1 MDLTYGDY
9 LKLSQLLSSQSPSS
23 KAHDEMLF
31 IIVHQAYELWFKQI
45 IHELDSIRILF
56 DAPKVEEKDLGIVV
70 SRLTRVIEIQ
80 KLLVS
85 QIQIIET
92 MTPLDF
98 LEFRG
103 YLPGA
108 SGFQSKQFRMVENK
122 LGLLPNDRLSYGSC
136 PYHASYTP
144 EDKKLVLETESQP
157 SLFTLVERWLER
169 TPFTEY
175 LDFNFIQVFNDTFH
189 KINSEDKEYIS
200 TVEGISENEREL
212 RLKWNNQAKEYVE
225 TILDKD
231 KFEKLRSEGKLRL
244 SYKAFISA
252 LFINLYRDR
261 PILFMPFKLLEALI
275 DIDEQLSLWRHRHSL
290 MVLRMIG
297 AKIGT
302 GGSSGHEYLA
312 STIEKHSIFKDL
324 FMISSFYIPRSTL
337 PPLSLQVEKDLG
349 FAK

>member
-1 MDLTYGDY
+1 MDLNYGDY
-9 LKLSQLLSSQSPSS
+9 LKLDQILSAQEPSS
-23 KAHDEMLF
+23 SAHDEMLF

-45 IHELDSIRILF
+45 IHELDSARSVF
-56 DAPKVEEKDLGIVV
+56 DAKFVEEKELGVVV
-70 SRLTRVIEIQ
+70 SRLHRIVEIL
-80 KLLVS
+80 KLLVN

-122 LGLLPNDRLSYGSC
+122 LGLLPSDRLNYGNC
-136 PYHASYTP
+136 PYHASYTA
-144 EDKKLVLETESQP
+144 EDKRIVLETESQP
-157 SLFTLVERWLER
+157 SLFVLIERWLER

-175 LDFNFIQVFNDTFH
+175 LDFNFVQVFHDTFYR
-189 KINSEDKEYIS
+189 INEKDKEYIS
-200 TVEGISENEREL
+200 NVEGISDTERDL
-212 RLKWNNQAKEYVE
+212 RLKWNEQAKEYVE
-225 TILDKD
+225 TILDKA

-244 SYKAFISA
+244 SHKAFISA

-337 PPLSLQVEKDLG
+337 PPLSPQVEKDLG